1 MHHLGGSQ
9 YAIFAQAPSTLIW
22 SYDQYMDSNQCPL
35 NAASLSLLWDF
46 QDPVSSE
53 QRFIQFRDRA
63 AESGDRTLAALAS
76 TQLARA
82 LGLQRRFDEGEAV
95 LQSIRDEIP
104 NPDGELAVRIALEQG
119 RLLNSSGSKEHSI
132 PEFERAWK
140 IACDHNLDGLA
151 VDAAH
156 MLGIV
161 HEADQAMEW
170 NQKALDL
177 AMQSDQSDARKWRGS
192 LLNNMGWT
200 LHTSGDY
207 EHALQLFEQAL
218 KERVENGTPT
228 TIRIAR
234 WCVGRCLRSLD
245 RIDDALTIQR
255 GLESD
260 PDADGYVHEEIA
272 ECLHALGKA
281 DEAQEYFVRA
291 YETLSQDSWLMAQE
305 PDRINR
311 LKELGK
317 VSA

>member
-1 MHHLGGSQ
+1 MD
-9 YAIFAQAPSTLIW
+9 PSL
-22 SYDQYMDSNQCPL
+22 CPL
-35 NAASLSLLWDF
+35 ESASLSLLWDF
-46 QDPVSSE
+46 QDPQSSE
-53 QRFIQFRDRA
+53 QRFIHFRDRA
-63 AESGDRTLAALAS
+63 AQSGEQDLAALAS
-76 TQLARA
+76 TQHARA
-82 LGLQRRFDEGEAV
+82 LGLQRRFDEGEAI
-95 LQSIRDEIP
+95 LQSIRDQFP
-104 NPDGELAVRIALEQG
+104 NPEGELAVRIALEQG
-119 RLLNSSGSKEHSI
+119 RLLNSSGSKEQSI

-140 IACDHNLDGLA
+140 IACDYNLDGLA

-161 HEADQAMEW
+161 HEADRAMEW
-170 NQKALDL
+170 NQQALDL
-177 AMQSDQSDARKWRGS
+177 AMRSDQSDARKWRGS

-200 LHTSGDY
+200 LHASGDY

-234 WCVGRCLRSLD
+234 WCVGRCLRSLG
-245 RIDDALTIQR
+245 RIDHALTIQR
-255 GLESD
+255 ELESD

-272 ECLHALGKA
+272 ECLHARGKA
-281 DEAQEYFVRA
+281 DEALPYFARA
-291 YETLSQDSWLMAQE
+291 YEMLSQDSWLMAQE